1 MPPSTVL
8 GVRASPSGS
17 LPAQPATDERG
28 PAPWTG
34 GAGPRCGGLAYLTAT
49 FSVTAFEALSVVAA
63 ETALK
68 VYVFVKLYVCL

>member
-8 GVRASPSGS
+8 GVRAPSSGPSRPS
-17 LPAQPATDERG
+17 LPRTSAAQPRG
-28 PAPWTG
+28 PVGLGRA
-34 GAGPRCGGLAYLTAT
+34 AVGLAYLTAT
-49 FSVTAFEALSVVAA
+49 FSVTAFDALRVVAA